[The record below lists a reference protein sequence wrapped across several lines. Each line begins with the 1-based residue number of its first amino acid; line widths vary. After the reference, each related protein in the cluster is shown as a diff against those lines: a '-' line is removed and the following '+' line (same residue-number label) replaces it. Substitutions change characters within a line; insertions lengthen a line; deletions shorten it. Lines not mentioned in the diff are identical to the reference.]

1 MYNFVWPTVLL
12 FLLLTGTPARRPL
25 RSSCS
30 SVPRRVFT
38 KLTLSKTKKQKEES
52 VQLHNPDTV
61 LNKLAN
67 PGLFEATNTT
77 EPFTMSSVY
86 FDEEWMVQQE
96 KEFTKW
102 LNSLLTPPEELS
114 STTALPKG
122 CKNNI
127 QQEQYSSLLPKYET
141 YHMQGC
147 TNCPQNWEPSHNF
160 RCQVT

>member
-1 MYNFVWPTVLL
+1 MYNFVWPTILL
-12 FLLLTGTPARRPL
+12 FLFLAGTPARRPL
-25 RSSCS
+25 RSSGS
-30 SVPRRVFT
+30 SVPRTAFT
-38 KLTLSKTKKQKEES
+38 KLTLSKTKKRKEAS
-52 VQLHNPDTV
+52 VHLHNPDAV

-67 PGLFEATNTT
+67 PDLFEATNTT

-122 CKNNI
+122 CKHNI
-127 QQEQYSSLLPKYET
+127 RQE
-141 YHMQGC
+141 
-147 TNCPQNWEPSHNF
+147 
-160 RCQVT
+160 

>member
-1 MYNFVWPTVLL
+1 MTYDCVWPNELL

-25 RSSCS
+25 RRSCC
-30 SVPRRVFT
+30 SVPRTAFT

-52 VQLHNPDTV
+52 VQLYNPDAV

-67 PGLFEATNTT
+67 PDLFEATNTT
-77 EPFTMSSVY
+77 EPFTTSSVY

-114 STTALPKG
+114 STAALPKG
-122 CKNNI
+122 CKRNM
-127 QQEQYSSLLPKYET
+127 QQA
-141 YHMQGC
+141 
-147 TNCPQNWEPSHNF
+147 
-160 RCQVT
+160 

>member
-1 MYNFVWPTVLL
+1 MYYFLWPTVLL
-12 FLLLTGTPARRPL
+12 FLFLTDTSAGRPL
-25 RSSCS
+25 KSSRS
-30 SVPRRVFT
+30 SVPRTLCT
-38 KLTLSKTKKQKEES
+38 KLMLSKTKKQKEES
-52 VQLHNPDTV
+52 VQLHNPDAV

-77 EPFTMSSVY
+77 EPFTTSSVY

-127 QQEQYSSLLPKYET
+127 QQEQYPFCCLSMRHIIYRGA
-141 YHMQGC
+141 QG
-147 TNCPQNWEPSHNF
+147 SHLIILGI
-160 RCQVT
+160 R

>member
-1 MYNFVWPTVLL
+1 VYNFVWPTVLL
-12 FLLLTGTPARRPL
+12 FLLLAGTPARRL
-25 RSSCS
+25 LKSSCS
-30 SVPRRVFT
+30 SVPRTPCT

-52 VQLHNPDTV
+52 VQLHDPDAV

-77 EPFTMSSVY
+77 EPFTTSSVY

-127 QQEQYSSLLPKYET
+127 QQEQYPFCCLSVK
-141 YHMQGC
+141 HVICRGAQIV
-147 TNCPQNWEPSHNF
+147 H
-160 RCQVT
+160 